1 MISNSSQLYRITLP
15 AGAPSVLPVMG
26 RHFFVVSAPVPLK
39 VKIGEMPAS
48 DMVAGQG
55 VSFDDPEFFTVTE
68 ITHTSPAAITVDL
81 WVGTVAFIDN
91 RRDNIES
98 PTVAA
103 GWSGTSL
110 AASPA
115 AGSSVT
121 FTPDFTGG
129 KIRRKAVIVANYDPA
144 LTINICDMA
153 GNIVSPVRTGE
164 TITLPISAPFK
175 LINPN
180 GAPISC
186 SVGEIYW
193 TR

>member
-26 RHFFVVSAPVPLK
+26 RHFFVVSSPVTLK
-39 VKIGEMPAS
+39 VKIGEMPAN
-48 DMVAGQG
+48 DFVAGQG
-55 VSFDDPEFFTVTE
+55 VSFDEPEFFTNTE
-68 ITHTSPAAITVDL
+68 ITHASAVPVTVEL
-81 WVGTVAFIDN
+81 WIGTVAFIDN
-91 RRDNIES
+91 RRDNMES

-103 GWSGTSL
+103 GWTGTSL

-115 AGSSVT
+115 AGSTVT

-129 KIRRKAVIVANYDPA
+129 KIRRKEVVVANYDPA
-144 LTINICDMA
+144 LTINICDAA

-164 TITLPISAPFK
+164 TIVLPISDTFK

-180 GAPISC
+180 GAPVAC

-193 TR
+193 RR